1 MHTTLEAVYD
11 PKTGL
16 QFVEPVQFDKPVRV
30 LVTII
35 DTPFI
40 DKPSESNLL
49 QKLISIHQISY
60 STHRSEIEIDNYIQA
75 HRDSWD

>member
-1 MHTTLEAVYD
+1 MHTTLEAIYD

-16 QFVEPVQFDKPVRV
+16 QFVEPVQLDKPVRV

-35 DTPFI
+35 DTPI
-40 DKPSESNLL
+40 VAKPLEGNLL
-49 QKLISIHQISY
+49 PKLTSIHQIPY
-60 STHRSEIEIDNYIQA
+60 STHRSEAEIDNYIQA